1 MLEGLAA
8 WVLNTYVGE
17 YVENLNTDQLS
28 IALLSG
34 AVELENLPLKKDALS
49 KLGLPLQVKSGFIGK
64 IKLQIPVRRMHSEP
78 WVISIERLYLVAGPL
93 LEYKYDEE
101 KEKAAT
107 EARKTQMLKALEDK
121 MQIQK
126 TYTGSSWFSYGTSVL
141 ANILENLQLNVSD
154 VHLRYED
161 AITNPSCPFACGIV
175 IKSLT
180 AQSTDDSWT
189 PKFVS
194 RSVVDLM
201 HKLVDLRDFSIYV
214 DTNTTLVGDLPRD
227 KMADSLL
234 REMYISS
241 ITKQFKDHEYILSPV
256 SASAKMKRHT
266 TALPLRNLATPRNAI
281 DLTLENM
288 AFSVSEDQYRNI
300 VLLLREFDQYEQSK
314 RYRKWR
320 PQCQLHKNAKVWW
333 NFAIDAK
340 LWEIHECNKRLT
352 KSFLSQRCK
361 DVVAYVK
368 LYTAYMKK
376 EFLDA
381 TMKAKQER
389 IEKEFSFDELKILRE
404 LVYRNLRIKASK
416 SPSPEPEKPKAKPQ
430 SVALTTTPSPPLED
444 KSILQRWFPGW
455 GGWYGGQVQ
464 APVQA
469 SSDVGTSRVLV
480 QGSQDDS
487 AGEPPPPKISKSE
500 LEQELEVVI
509 DDVLGDG
516 EDDKSILKR
525 DFVFAQLNFCLKTGS
540 LRVLGNSTNTST
552 EDRLSHSIMELECS
566 AIKMLFESRPRN
578 SGLTFGLS
586 VGGLQLL
593 DKMTEGTL
601 FPVLIGC
608 QNKERFGNKGYGG
621 FQRGAGFTAVHEETD
636 RKLFELKY
644 EKNPLGTS
652 ANYRFSIHSEPLDI
666 VYNKPAFKKVK
677 EVFSSRNIHKAKKSA
692 PTLSAARR
700 QYETIKRQTQKD
712 IKNTLSQILE
722 GSKKVKR
729 WEIELDVAA
738 PLIILPETFTNDNT
752 NMIVVDLGHMNCY
765 NTRKVT
771 PESESTGNNDDE
783 FLTPMSTPP
792 NELEEDKAQTATN
805 LDTLSQLELT
815 EEQFY
820 SKLYENYTL
829 ELRDLQIM
837 SGRMKDNW
845 RHIHNRTTT
854 PLHLLDRL
862 SISLQLERRLIY
874 TTDPQYPTVIA
885 SGEMPVLTLHVNE
898 HKVQIINSCI
908 ASLSKVPHTPP
919 VPNSMSLSM
928 DSQVSLSASTSGLSL
943 SEIGE
948 MARDESID
956 VDEGGED
963 ASVKLKELLE
973 ESKLLLVQF
982 NINRVSLEIHSRDR
996 PIAELQVCNVKS
1008 SLTKRLYDTSVS
1020 LTVHSLLVVDAIQTY
1035 GKDFELLMA
1044 SHRNVSLDS
1053 TSGSIRDSAPTSPMA
1068 VSPPGSPMEHL
1079 PGIQEHPSGGLAA
1092 MHDVVSR
1099 AFQAL
1104 ISSDDCEPKV
1114 KKSEDR
1120 SHMMSPVLDSEAL
1133 ITVEY
1138 EMYAANSPS
1147 NKNVNGPLH
1156 VANFAFNNLDIIA
1169 NQETVVEIVSFLK
1182 RISPRSSMPDRSVP
1196 TAKYAPNTNI
1206 LSETLLGRRVQKQNK
1221 ATSQTEVTA
1230 EFNRLSILLMRLED
1244 GPERVSA
1251 RKVATATMSAARL
1264 QATIDT
1270 RMTMSGSL
1278 GGFHVFDITPEA
1290 KRHQRVFSVGQ
1301 DMSQSHIPHH
1311 VFVAPTLYQTAN
1323 ESVLDDLRDNSSK
1336 AFSFEF
1342 SKPLKNKSSR
1352 SCSPIF
1358 NRTSDD
1364 LKGDNCISVNLRVA
1378 SLCYTHS
1385 PKCLQEL
1392 SLCVSA
1398 FKEYKA
1404 SVAKSLKSVASEVA
1418 KGIIAKRSEMSHPG
1432 NFGSGTS
1439 LDTIAKLRSNLSLDN
1454 TEMEYL
1460 ENATILEDTEVQK
1473 NKIMIDAS
1481 FDSPVIVIPKSA
1493 SSSRVFVAHLGQI
1506 SLSNKDDKAQI
1517 QFEDEKPVEDLID
1530 KEEANPD
1537 RIFVEIR
1544 KMNLYSVDID
1554 QKNEE
1559 KGKGAMGFDG
1569 PSAFRPVHVD
1579 TDKDTPIMYDTTVH
1593 VTIDHVSG
1601 DTLSG
1606 ASNVDNLGDESFF
1619 PKDIESSFSQQ
1630 DTQQPVMDIRAKIQT
1645 PLKLVLLKSVYEQI
1659 LQTSDYLSSEK
1670 EANPDTP
1677 DSVKDAFDNK
1687 SDIVGGIT
1695 DDTGGLESSK
1705 VSANSVSQGKLP
1717 FISKKL
1723 RFEVPLFNVEMRANL
1738 SDGEQGVVD
1747 IRLNRFLL
1755 DLTKDNPATTNV
1767 ELSLKSIVMED
1778 LLEAKDSPHRII
1790 VMSKGPQREDP
1801 RHMKPHE
1808 FLSHSCPDNAIITPE
1823 PVMPGSLP
1831 SSFHSH
1837 LTHMN
1842 KPIMSRPLAG
1852 AFVSQRFNLDSDNKK
1867 NPRTPPPLVHM
1878 LRWASDDSLVDEH
1891 LVHIS
1896 LVLVDVAS
1904 PEFKE
1909 KYNEIKRFVDVD
1921 FSCLEVKINLQ
1932 TWVVLLDFLGLG
1944 AKVADIDVLS
1954 GREPEVQSKPNDSDE
1969 YVQAV
1974 VNSEIKVKMERLSI
1988 ILNKEEYRF
1997 AEASVSKLNANVVMR
2012 DGNIDVKGQLGKVSL
2027 LDLSPSGALY
2037 RERFM
2042 TVGEQALEFD
2052 FFKYGM
2058 PDPWCKRDYDMKL
2071 KMEMSSVRYT
2081 HTQRFA
2087 MEMLGFVQHFLQ
2099 AQDVLG
2105 RIRAASAGKKI
2116 NEAAFHQARLLLDIV
2131 AGSPIILIPHSS
2143 KSTDVLV
2150 ADLGQLSVRNCFK
2163 LDGNDG
2169 TCTADQQTSTQKPVS
2184 AEPES
2189 AGGLLLRQPLSRSSS
2204 RTTQRSVSSTSVGS
2218 EAKNVDPMQQSLYGS
2233 LEHDMRIENSD
2244 ESMDISEIGS
2254 SVDPQSPAPSAIGSQ
2269 ISLDPFS
2276 SRSRTSVSARSDS
2289 SGLDLMSVPDNSSP
2303 APDTKKSG
2311 LNVFL
2316 SEAFNTKLFTTNPDT
2331 NEFIDEPSSLSD
2343 TTMKDNSN
2351 MTASSM
2357 TSQDEDKTMDTD
2369 AGPCLLDVMD
2379 VRLSAMDLF
2388 SAERVDKSRYSG
2400 TNLRQDL
2407 EFPSCVIQ
2415 RKGYALLKEK
2425 CMLDLKIERNLDGD
2439 QSHAVPDVRVQGAL
2453 SSVYCCLD
2461 VTQYKLI
2468 RGLLDHNLGEKIEN
2482 FKKELLTYMQD
2493 PSIQTVL
2500 SGDVWTVISM
2510 GVDLHNVTLE
2520 FVTSHDLDPTDPS
2533 MSGVS
2538 LAKLDFIHSR
2548 LSYESFSDQSKE
2560 TDLTSTEILISDT
2573 RFRDVA
2579 TNQRTSVF
2587 EKILQPMKS
2596 ESGRRLQLELHWRAS
2611 QEGTTFSVVVNNMK
2625 LLCSFEWIM
2634 AVKEFIATKP
2644 ENPFLYGQ
2652 SLSNMSCASRSGA
2665 TSPVTVSSVGSGAT
2679 SPLSSTSMTSNT
2691 QQAQSDPPFELK
2703 LNVTETE
2710 FVVVENLSSLDTNA
2724 VILRCTAVLSYRPQ
2738 SKDKILSC
2746 TLQSLEVFSCSLQAE
2761 EETALS
2767 IVDPVTIQVTMERNR
2782 NYTPVLRHSPMELGL
2797 SDTRVFGDKHLLLEV
2812 TLDDT
2817 MNVRLSYQDM
2827 QLFLAIWESLP
2838 KTLKSKPS
2846 AQSPT
2851 AVPSEYNIDKLEELG
2866 FSHSECANALE
2877 THNNNL
2883 NEAAYWLIENSKS
2896 SKQKKG
2902 EKKVTTIEVSVK
2914 TLCLCLID
2922 DCLDAD
2928 IPLVEMTFSG
2938 ISLKFEPGNEGRA
2951 RFGVMADYY
2960 NRTLS
2965 GWEPLLEQWKCHAQ
2979 WRNFKHPEQ
2988 KLSVE
2993 ISASE
2998 VLNLTVTSTLL
3009 DLYNMT
3015 KDKWAADYYKHT
3027 EEAEKGMES
3036 LTSVKRRQLL
3046 RPYAIRNQTGSLLW
3060 FRPVTKTP
3068 SQVGGDNL
3076 TSQPASQDWVQVPP
3090 NEDVSFNFQRHEKI
3104 RHKKS
3109 QTLRM
3114 NQVEVRVDGWQTLN
3128 PLSVDKVGT
3137 FFRYA
3142 TPDHE
3147 KQTIFV
3153 GPKAPLTR
3161 VVFDIAH
3168 EGTARKVITLRS
3180 ALVVH
3185 NKLDESIELKMDN
3198 RVIQGRYETFIINSN
3213 QKRPIPISYINSRL
3227 WMKPVDWPVDFCSEP
3242 ISWQHGEKG
3251 KIVNHVRTCSSVDSV
3266 YRFCVAV
3273 FHEHYPEAGQRDVL
3287 PGHNILIMAPFTVQN
3302 LLPVDLIYY
3311 FKGIDISGGIKPGKT
3326 TQVHAADTSK
3336 RIMFGIQLEN
3346 FQTCREY
3353 AIESGDQTTI
3363 NSALR
3368 LYDINDRLL
3377 ELNIRIL
3384 LHVSGSL
3391 KVIISSPYWL
3401 VNKSGLP
3408 LVFRQDGCQEAAGQ
3422 GEETEMARVVSPLLF
3437 SFNESNSPYLCEMR
3451 LGKYKHGTD
3460 TVPTWCKGFVL
3471 KNDEDRPTVRQLNV
3485 IHREGNRPDWIYSI
3499 GIEVKKGQG
3508 SFFRTTIV
3516 TFSPR
3521 YRIDNLSEHKLA
3533 IAQRHFTCK
3542 ETLTHPDG
3550 QLSAPRGSKMPFH
3563 WPRQDLDQLL
3573 CVRMLDVNGCNWSG
3587 GFKID
3592 SVSSFHVNM
3601 RDEHKN
3607 SLLLKVELLLQGQT
3621 FTIVFLDAEET
3632 PPPFRIDNF
3641 SEMPLTYY
3649 QTKTRDENLR
3659 AVIRPN
3665 TCLPYAWDEPT
3676 LEHYLTLSVPSGST
3690 ETYNLDQI
3698 GEGTLLCYQSY
3709 FFISASATF
3718 SRENSFSDAMNSEL
3732 VFDCEHDFVIFRK
3745 KEVGKRSQLWRMT
3758 PTNMLENEGMCQPLE
3773 PGKASRTGQRYVL
3786 DVADNKENPVLVVR
3800 KATEGKS
3807 ARQRWT
3813 FREGML
3819 CSESDDDKLMGF
3831 VRCVQCPGGIE
3842 QLQDGA
3848 MVILGMAQVEEGAP
3862 IPPHMRM
3869 SMQKMNP
3876 GSGSLAVRTQMDG
3889 PVRVVQINDQQHRII
3904 RKTLSKDDDDWEIY
3918 EDSLNHKT
3926 NERRGKPQH
3935 RNVEFDLNLK
3945 GGVGISLVNTVP
3957 EELLYISL
3965 KNITLNY
3972 REGMKAVTF
3981 EVTVGNIQADNQL
3994 LGAMHTAML
4003 FVTPTSKNDTVDN
4016 HHALWISAHRLPNMG
4031 WNAEI
4036 YKHLLIKMK
4045 KMSLQL
4051 DEVLLWKLIQYARI
4065 DQGRPDADSLNPVAD
4080 DLNMTLSNAV
4090 TLKTKRYYFGILNV
4104 KAANVSL
4111 SVLKPAG
4118 GLSTELYSIKKRMGF
4133 TLLNF
4138 EDANVQLDEFKR
4150 LHQFDSKEFFLSE
4163 LKKHY
4168 SDELRANALQILGSL
4183 DFLGNPAGFIQD
4195 VKEGVAGLVHDQNP
4209 VGLVKGVMHG
4219 ISNTSA
4225 KMAGVASEALS
4236 NIHTDSDHNQ
4246 KRQVIR
4252 AGAKSSGGQ
4261 FKAGW
4266 KGFAHGMVGAFKGI
4280 AKPVEGLRKGGIEGF
4295 GAGLYQG
4302 VTGLVTKPLAGVLDL
4317 ATGMSNAVKDVS
4329 KGSSH
4334 KTPDQV
4340 RQPRC
4345 CHGPGGLLLPFSK
4358 NMAKSQQLLYS
4369 INESNYQ
4376 ERLIVWDQVRS
4387 SSGSE
4392 DQLFVMITSHQVIF
4406 MRERK
4411 DSIILQLKHRD
4422 YSKAA
4427 HIETEGCYYVSL
4439 FRVEER
4445 DPYSSNKTPR
4455 VRCDCWSTAQKVA
4468 QQINYAKSLSEEQKM
4483 FVPPLPDIDD
4493 QYYV

>member
-1 MLEGLAA
+1 MRHSFLTQTQVGGVNDNYIFDRRRQSKAGMLEGLAA

-49 KLGLPLQVKSGFIGK
+49 KLGLPLQVKS
-64 IKLQIPVRRMHSEP
+64 
-78 WVISIERLYLVAGPL
+78 ERLYLVAGPL

-227 KMADSLL
+227 KMAD
-234 REMYISS
+234 
-241 ITKQFKDHEYILSPV
+241 HEYILSPV

-320 PQCQLHKNAKVWW
+320 PQCQLHKK
-333 NFAIDAK
+333 
-340 LWEIHECNKRLT
+340 
-352 KSFLSQRCK
+352 CK

-381 TMKAKQER
+381 TM
-389 IEKEFSFDELKILRE
+389 
-404 LVYRNLRIKASK
+404 K

-692 PTLSAARR
+692 PTLS
-700 QYETIKRQTQKD
+700 
-712 IKNTLSQILE
+712 
-722 GSKKVKR
+722 
-729 WEIELDVAA
+729 
-738 PLIILPETFTNDNT
+738 
-752 NMIVVDLGHMNCY
+752 
-765 NTRKVT
+765 
-771 PESESTGNNDDE
+771 DE

-1147 NKNVNGPLH
+1147 NKN
-1156 VANFAFNNLDIIA
+1156 
-1169 NQETVVEIVSFLK
+1169 
-1182 RISPRSSMPDRSVP
+1182 
-1196 TAKYAPNTNI
+1196 
-1206 LSETLLGRRVQKQNK
+1206 NK

-1974 VNSEIKVKMERLSI
+1974 VNSEIK
-1988 ILNKEEYRF
+1988 
-1997 AEASVSKLNANVVMR
+1997 
-2012 DGNIDVKGQLGKVSL
+2012 LGKVSL

-3153 GPKAPLTR
+3153 G
-3161 VVFDIAH
+3161 
-3168 EGTARKVITLRS
+3168 
-3180 ALVVH
+3180 
-3185 NKLDESIELKMDN
+3185 LDESIELKMDN

-3326 TQVHAADTSK
+3326 TQVHA
-3336 RIMFGIQLEN
+3336 
-3346 FQTCREY
+3346 
-3353 AIESGDQTTI
+3353 
-3363 NSALR
+3363 
-3368 LYDINDRLL
+3368 
-3377 ELNIRIL
+3377 
-3384 LHVSGSL
+3384 
-3391 KVIISSPYWL
+3391 
-3401 VNKSGLP
+3401 SGLP

-3437 SFNESNSPYLCEMR
+3437 SFNESNSPYL
-3451 LGKYKHGTD
+3451 
-3460 TVPTWCKGFVL
+3460 
-3471 KNDEDRPTVRQLNV
+3471 
-3485 IHREGNRPDWIYSI
+3485 IYSI

-3573 CVRMLDVNGCNWSG
+3573 CVRMLD
-3587 GFKID
+3587 
-3592 SVSSFHVNM
+3592 
-3601 RDEHKN
+3601 
-3607 SLLLKVELLLQGQT
+3607 GQT

-3889 PVRVVQINDQQHRII
+3889 PVRVVQINDQQHR
-3904 RKTLSKDDDDWEIY
+3904 
-3918 EDSLNHKT
+3918 
-3926 NERRGKPQH
+3926 
-3935 RNVEFDLNLK
+3935 FDLNLK

-4104 KAANVSL
+4104 KAAN
-4111 SVLKPAG
+4111 
-4118 GLSTELYSIKKRMGF
+4118 
-4133 TLLNF
+4133 
-4138 EDANVQLDEFKR
+4138 
-4150 LHQFDSKEFFLSE
+4150 
-4163 LKKHY
+4163 
-4168 SDELRANALQILGSL
+4168 ELRANALQILGSL

-4387 SSGSE
+4387 SSG
-4392 DQLFVMITSHQVIF
+4392 
-4406 MRERK
+4406 
-4411 DSIILQLKHRD
+4411 
-4422 YSKAA
+4422 
-4427 HIETEGCYYVSL
+4427 TEGCYYVSL

-4493 QYYV
+4493 QYYSSLKFFIDLKLIISDR